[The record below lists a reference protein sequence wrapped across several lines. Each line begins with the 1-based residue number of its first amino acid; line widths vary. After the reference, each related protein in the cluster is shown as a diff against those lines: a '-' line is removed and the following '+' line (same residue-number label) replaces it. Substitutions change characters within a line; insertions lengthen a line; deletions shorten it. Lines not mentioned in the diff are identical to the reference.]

1 MTAMNRSVGDYVGRV
16 DDEAITIR
24 LTRGQAL
31 VLADWLRR
39 VPSEDPEGI
48 VPERAVRSPFHAIS
62 GLLDRTLNEASLP
75 DGRPRLEAA
84 EEGLRAELHG
94 AADEPGPGGLGR
106 DPEAAT
112 IRVGYR
118 DAELDQRL
126 SRGLDEVNF
135 PATGTTAADQGALSV
150 RAVDEA
156 GELIGGLSAWTWG
169 GLLGIEML
177 WVREESRRDGWGSR
191 LLSAAEEAARERGC
205 DRACVSS
212 FTFQAP
218 AFYQGHGYVET
229 GRTLGIPG
237 GAEDVHM
244 FKSLSG

>member
-1 MTAMNRSVGDYVGRV
+1 M

-39 VPSEDPEGI
+39 VPAQDPEGI
-48 VPERAVRSPFHAIS
+48 VAEGAVRSPVHAIS
-62 GLLDRTLNEASLP
+62 GLLDRTLNEVSLP
-75 DGRPRLEAA
+75 DDGPRLEAA
-84 EEGLRAELHG
+84 EEGVRAELHG
-94 AADEPGPGGLGR
+94 AADEPGAGR

-112 IRVGYR
+112 VRVGYR

-150 RAVDEA
+150 KAVDEE

-177 WVREESRRDGWGSR
+177 WVREESRGDGWGSR

-229 GRTLGIPG
+229 GRTLGVPG